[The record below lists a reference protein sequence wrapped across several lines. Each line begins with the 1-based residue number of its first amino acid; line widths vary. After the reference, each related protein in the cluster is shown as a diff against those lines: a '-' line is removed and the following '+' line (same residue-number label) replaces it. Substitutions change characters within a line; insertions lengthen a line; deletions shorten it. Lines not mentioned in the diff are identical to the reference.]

1 MDPITAVFITFG
13 VILVLAGWV
22 QLLFT
27 SFGEDFSWGLATLF
41 VPPLSYV
48 YSLFALDKAAGAMSM
63 TGIGWGLVLAGLLL

>member
-13 VILVLAGWV
+13 VILILAGWV

-63 TGIGWGLVLAGLLL
+63 TGIGWGLVLFGLII

>member
-1 MDPITAVFITFG
+1 MDPITTVFLTFG

-48 YSLFALDKAAGAMSM
+48 YSLFALDKAAGAMGM
-63 TGIGWGLVLAGLLL
+63 TGLGWGLVLVGLIL